1 MRKPSQLSDKQKQL
15 LQCCVWIP
23 IMVIWWTA
31 IVYAN
36 DVAGDFSNNYQDS
49 NVDSNNSSEAVTNNY
64 NATGAG
70 QAAPVMSSIA
80 PTVMGGGGND
90 SCLMPTS
97 VGIQLSIIGLSSGG
111 MKQDDSCNRRK
122 NSRLLGS
129 PQQIG
134 GLGLQV
140 SAISVLCDDPDV
152 FKAMILASTPCP
164 IMDVVTGKLLMGS
177 DAVGM
182 YRRNPTAFIVGYEG
196 NKTYWDALLRIGE
209 DLTDEIN
216 EAKVVTNGGN
226 TRTLSEQFRS
236 TRRVSTST
244 RVQPDGPA
252 EDNGVEGDDRPDQQP
267 STSIGSAR

>member
-1 MRKPSQLSDKQKQL
+1 MRKPSQLSEKQKQL

-23 IMVIWWTA
+23 IMVLWWTA

-36 DVAGDFSNNYQDS
+36 DVNGDFSNNYQDS
-49 NVDSNNSSEAVTNNY
+49 NVDSNNLSETVTNNY

-70 QAAPVMSSIA
+70 SAAPVMSSIA
-80 PTVMGGGGND
+80 PTMMGGGGND

-97 VGIQLSIIGLSSGG
+97 VGIQLSLVGVSTGG

-122 NSRLLGS
+122 NSRLLGA
-129 PQQIG
+129 PQQVG

-164 IMDVVTGKLLMGS
+164 IMDVVTGKLLMGN

-182 YRRNPTAFIVGYEG
+182 YRRNPDAFIVGYKG
-196 NKTYWDALLRIGE
+196 NETYWNALLRIGE
-209 DLTDEIN
+209 DLTNEII
-216 EAKVVTNGGN
+216 EAKATTNSGDV
-226 TRTLSEQFRS
+226 RTLSEQFRS
-236 TRRVSTST
+236 TRR
-244 RVQPDGPA
+244 RVQPNRAA
-252 EDNGVEGDDRPDQQP
+252 EDNGTKGVN
-267 STSIGSAR
+267 